1 MQDTANHKWKFFRS
15 GGVDQVMLRNGED
28 LAHLKDLDLKLWMA
42 LAMPTS
48 GIEFDPK
55 TAALL
60 DADKDG
66 RIRPP
71 EVIAAVEWCSTV
83 FNDLGELLEPD
94 DKVALSSIKDPSVL
108 AGAKQILSGLGK
120 EDASHISLEDL
131 QDQVK
136 VFVNTRFN
144 GDGVIIPESTDNA
157 ALAQAIAD
165 ITAAT
170 GGTADLSGKQGLDQA
185 QLDAFTAEANAAI
198 EWSSRITLD
207 KSIAVLPEAQM
218 NAAHAAIQS
227 AKVKVDDY
235 FARCRLLAFDPR
247 TRDAINRDAK
257 AYEAIVS
264 QNLSLSLTEVAD
276 FPLSAIEAD
285 KPLSLVSGINPAWA
299 DAISKLASDA
309 VTPILGA
316 GKSTLSEKEWISLQD
331 KVGAYGAWLASRP
344 TAEPILALGT
354 EKLKQLSA
362 PAVYEAL
369 VGLIQKDQALAN
381 EYSQITAVEKMVY
394 FKKDLKELLT
404 NFVNFSDFY
413 GKSGAV
419 FQAGTLYLD
428 ARSCHL
434 CINVADAGK
443 HAALAGLSAAYLA
456 YCDISRPGEGKRT
469 IAAVFTD
476 GDSDRLIV
484 GRNGVFYDRNGNDWD
499 ATITKIVSNP
509 ISIREA
515 FLMPYKKLVR
525 MIEEQ
530 IAKRAQEADTASSG
544 KLGDVA
550 GKVAT
555 ADKIKSDQ
563 PAPAPKKLDL
573 GTIALIGTAIGGVS
587 ALVGGFL
594 SALFGLG
601 MWLPLGII
609 GILLLISGPSM
620 LLAWMKLR
628 QRNLGPILDANG
640 WAINTKAKMN
650 VPFGAALTNLA
661 ELPVGSERALTDP
674 YAEKKRPWKL
684 WIFLL
689 ILIGLAWFWYD
700 GKFDAHLPAKFTSA
714 QVCKKAAPE
723 ADPSAAAP
731 DTTAPVVVAEP
742 APAE

>member
-48 GIEFDPK
+48 GIEFDPR

-71 EVIAAVEWCSTV
+71 EVIAAVDWCANA

-94 DKVALSSIKDPSVL
+94 TKVALSSIKDPNIL
-108 AGAKQILSGLGK
+108 AGAKRLLSSLGK
-120 EDASHISLEDL
+120 DGAEHISLEDL

-144 GDGVIIPESTDNA
+144 GDGVIIPDSTDDPDIS
-157 ALAQAIAD
+157 QAIAD
-165 ITAAT
+165 VVLAT
-170 GGTADLSGKQGLDQA
+170 GGTADLSGKTGINA
-185 QLDAFTAEANAAI
+185 AILDAFNADATACI
-198 EWSSRITLD
+198 EWSNRIVSD
-207 KSIAVLPEAQM
+207 KSIAVLPEARM
-218 NAAHAAIQS
+218 NAAHAAIS
-227 AKVKVDDY
+227 KAKTKVDDY

-247 TRDAINRDAK
+247 TKDALNRDAK
-257 AYEAIVS
+257 DYEAIATHDLS
-264 QNLSLSLTEVAD
+264 SNLAEIAD
-276 FPLSAIEAD
+276 FPLAAVEAN
-285 KPLSLVSGINPAWA
+285 KPLSLAGGINPAWA
-299 DAISKLASDA
+299 SEIAALASDA
-309 VTPILGA
+309 VHPILGS
-316 GKSTLSEKEWISLQD
+316 GKSTLTGDEWLELQN
-331 KVGAYGAWLASRP
+331 KVNAYANWLAAKP
-344 TAEPILALGT
+344 ACTGVMDLGLDR
-354 EKLKQLSA
+354 LKQLSS
-362 PAVYEAL
+362 PAIRNAL
-369 VGLIQKDQALAN
+369 MALIEKDQALEG
-381 EYSQITAVEKMVY
+381 EYSQITSIEKMVH

-419 FQAGTLYLD
+419 FQAGTLFLD

-456 YCDISRPGEGKRT
+456 YCDISRPGEAKRS

-484 GRNGVFYDRNGNDWD
+484 GRNGVFYDRNGKDWD

-530 IAKRAQEADTASSG
+530 IAKRAQDADAASSG

-661 ELPVGSERALTDP
+661 QLPAGSERALTDP

-700 GKFDAHLPAKFTSA
+700 GKFDSHLPAKFTSA
-714 QVCKKAAPE
+714 QVCKKGIP
-723 ADPSAAAP
+723 ADLPDAAA
-731 DTTAPVVVAEP
+731 DATAPAVVVEP